1 VPRGN
6 FVCKNVP
13 KRTVHTL
20 NNMTTP
26 EAPAAARAPQVQGP
40 ANLMSNAR
48 HIAIVDDDR
57 EIRSLLTQFLEKH
70 GFRVSAVCD
79 GRSLRRV
86 MATQRIDLVVLD
98 VMLPG
103 GEDGLTLC
111 RQLSASGQLP
121 IIMLTGK
128 SDEVDRII
136 GLEIGADDYL
146 AKPFNPRELL
156 ARVRNV
162 LRRWDLA
169 PRKPDVKDVSRYRFA
184 SWTLDTAARE
194 LLDAEGARQTL
205 TGAEFRLLLAFL
217 AHPNRV
223 LSRHQL
229 IELTSTRR
237 AELFDRS
244 IDVRVS
250 RLRQLLHDNGSAPR
264 IIKTVYGDGYVLGT
278 IVEAE

>member
-1 VPRGN
+1 
-6 FVCKNVP
+6 
-13 KRTVHTL
+13 
-20 NNMTTP
+20 MTT
-26 EAPAAARAPQVQGP
+26 
-40 ANLMSNAR
+40 AR
-48 HIAIVDDDR
+48 HIVIVDDDR
-57 EIRSLLTQFLEKH
+57 DIRTLLTQFLEKH
-70 GFRVSAVCD
+70 GFRVTAVGD

-103 GEDGLTLC
+103 GEDGLSLC
-111 RQLSASGQLP
+111 RQLSASGQVP
-121 IIMLTGK
+121 IVMLTGK

-162 LRRWDLA
+162 LRRWDFA
-169 PRKPDVKDVSRYRFA
+169 PRRADVRDVSRYRFGD
-184 SWTLDTAARE
+184 WTLEVAARE
-194 LLDAEGARQTL
+194 LIGAEGTRQTL

-217 AHPNRV
+217 SHPNRV

-237 AELFDRS
+237 TELFDRS

-250 RLRQLLHDNGSAPR
+250 RLRQLLGDNVGAPR

-278 IVEAE
+278 TVEAE

>member
-1 VPRGN
+1 
-6 FVCKNVP
+6 
-13 KRTVHTL
+13 
-20 NNMTTP
+20 MTT
-26 EAPAAARAPQVQGP
+26 
-40 ANLMSNAR
+40 AR
-48 HIAIVDDDR
+48 HIAVVDDDR
-57 EIRSLLTQFLEKH
+57 DIRILLTQFLEKH
-70 GFRVSAVCD
+70 GFRVTAVSD

-103 GEDGLTLC
+103 GEDGLSLC
-111 RQLSASGQLP
+111 RQLSAAGQVP
-121 IIMLTGK
+121 IVLLTGK

-169 PRKPDVKDVSRYRFA
+169 PRRADVRDVARYRFA
-184 SWTLDTAARE
+184 SWTLEVPARE
-194 LLDAEGARQTL
+194 LVDAQGQRQVL

-237 AELFDRS
+237 TELFDRS

-250 RLRQLLHDNGSAPR
+250 RLRQLLRDNVGTPR

-278 IVEAE
+278 AVEAE

>member
-1 VPRGN
+1 VPNRPVQTTN
-6 FVCKNVP
+6 NINAEA
-13 KRTVHTL
+13 RT
-20 NNMTTP
+20 
-26 EAPAAARAPQVQGP
+26 PQQQGP
-40 ANLMSNAR
+40 ANGMNNAR

-57 EIRSLLTQFLEKH
+57 DIRILLTQFLEKH
-70 GFRVSAVCD
+70 GFRVTAVGD

-86 MATQRIDLVVLD
+86 MSTQRVDLVVLD

-111 RQLSASGQLP
+111 RQLSATGQLP

-146 AKPFNPRELL
+146 SKPFNPRELL

-162 LRRWDLA
+162 LRRWDFA
-169 PRKPDVKDVSRYRFA
+169 PRRPDVREVSKYRFA
-184 SWTLDTAARE
+184 SWMLDTAARE
-194 LLDAEGARQTL
+194 LIDADGVRQTL

-217 AHPNRV
+217 SHPNRV

-237 AELFDRS
+237 SELFDRS

-250 RLRQLLHDNGSAPR
+250 RLRQLLRDNVGAPR

-278 IVEAE
+278 TVEAE

>member
-1 VPRGN
+1 
-6 FVCKNVP
+6 
-13 KRTVHTL
+13 
-20 NNMTTP
+20 
-26 EAPAAARAPQVQGP
+26 
-40 ANLMSNAR
+40 
-48 HIAIVDDDR
+48 
-57 EIRSLLTQFLEKH
+57 
-70 GFRVSAVCD
+70 
-79 GRSLRRV
+79 
-86 MATQRIDLVVLD
+86 

-103 GEDGLTLC
+103 GEDGLTIC
-111 RQLSASGQLP
+111 RQLSATGQTP

-162 LRRWDLA
+162 LRRWDFA
-169 PRKPDVKDVSRYRFA
+169 PRKPDVREVSRYRFA
-184 SWTLDTAARE
+184 GWTLDTAARE
-194 LLDAEGARQTL
+194 LTDAEGTRHTL
-205 TGAEFRLLLAFL
+205 TGAEFRLLLAFVS
-217 AHPNRV
+217 HPNRV

-237 AELFDRS
+237 SELFDRS

-250 RLRQLLHDNGSAPR
+250 RLRQLLHDNVGAPR

-278 IVEAE
+278 TVEAE

>member
-1 VPRGN
+1 MGGA
-6 FVCKNVP
+6 C
-13 KRTVHTL
+13 
-20 NNMTTP
+20 
-26 EAPAAARAPQVQGP
+26 AA
-40 ANLMSNAR
+40 
-48 HIAIVDDDR
+48 
-57 EIRSLLTQFLEKH
+57 LLA
-70 GFRVSAVCD
+70 S
-79 GRSLRRV
+79 
-86 MATQRIDLVVLD
+86 QRIDLVVLD

-111 RQLSASGQLP
+111 RQLSATGQLP

-162 LRRWDLA
+162 LRRWDFA
-169 PRKPDVKDVSRYRFA
+169 PRKPDVREASRYRFA
-184 SWTLDTAARE
+184 DWTLDAPARE
-194 LLDAEGARQTL
+194 LIDTEGTRHPL
-205 TGAEFRLLLAFL
+205 TGAEFRLLLAFVS
-217 AHPNRV
+217 HPNRV

-237 AELFDRS
+237 SELFDRS

-250 RLRQLLHDNGSAPR
+250 RLRQLLRDNLGAPR

-278 IVEAE
+278 TVEAE

>member
-1 VPRGN
+1 
-6 FVCKNVP
+6 
-13 KRTVHTL
+13 
-20 NNMTTP
+20 MTTT
-26 EAPAAARAPQVQGP
+26 EARAPQNQGP
-40 ANLMSNAR
+40 ANLMTNGR

-70 GFRVSAVCD
+70 GFKVTAVTD

-86 MATQRIDLVVLD
+86 MATQRVDLVVLD

-103 GEDGLTLC
+103 GEDGLSIC
-111 RQLSASGQLP
+111 RQLSAAGQIP
-121 IIMLTGK
+121 IIMLTGR

-136 GLEIGADDYL
+136 GLEVGADDYL

-162 LRRWDLA
+162 LRRWDFA
-169 PRKPDVKDVSRYRFA
+169 PRKPDTHEASRYRFA
-184 SWTLDTAARE
+184 SWTLDAAARE
-194 LLDAEGARQTL
+194 LVDEAGERQTL
-205 TGAEFRLLLAFL
+205 TGAEYRLLLAFVS
-217 AHPNRV
+217 HPNRV

-237 AELFDRS
+237 TELFDRS
-244 IDVRVS
+244 IDVRIS
-250 RLRQLLHDNGSAPR
+250 RLRHLLRDNVGAPR

-278 IVEAE
+278 TVEVE

>member
-1 VPRGN
+1 
-6 FVCKNVP
+6 
-13 KRTVHTL
+13 
-20 NNMTTP
+20 MTTP
-26 EAPAAARAPQVQGP
+26 EARAPQNQGP
-40 ANLMSNAR
+40 ATHPTTGR
-48 HIAIVDDDR
+48 HIAVVDDDR

-70 GFRVSAVCD
+70 GFRVTAVAD
-79 GRSLRRV
+79 GRSLRRLLS
-86 MATQRIDLVVLD
+86 MQRIDLVVLD

-103 GEDGLTLC
+103 GEDGLTIC
-111 RQLSASGQLP
+111 RQLSATGQLP

-162 LRRWDLA
+162 LRRWDFA
-169 PRKPDVKDVSRYRFA
+169 PRKPDVREVSRYRFA
-184 SWTLDTAARE
+184 GWTLDTAARE
-194 LLDAEGARQTL
+194 LTDADGTRHTL
-205 TGAEFRLLLAFL
+205 TGAEFRLLLAFVS
-217 AHPNRV
+217 HPNRV

-237 AELFDRS
+237 SELFDRS

-250 RLRQLLHDNGSAPR
+250 RLRQLLRDNVGAPR

-278 IVEAE
+278 TVEAE